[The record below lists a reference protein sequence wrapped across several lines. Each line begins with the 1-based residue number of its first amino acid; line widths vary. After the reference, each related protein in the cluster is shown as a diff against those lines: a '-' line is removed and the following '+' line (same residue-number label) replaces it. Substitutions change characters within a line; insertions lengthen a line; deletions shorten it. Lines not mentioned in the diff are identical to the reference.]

1 MSYEIVKNCRVERAG
16 DGSYYAV
23 IKSACNNVH
32 PHYYEEWTYGR
43 GKFLSKEQLEKDLLF
58 DFFYGNLQR
67 GSSKYRLAA
76 KYCPKSFLT
85 RYHKM
90 ERIIDKAYHLRRKL
104 ATRIKFEQELVKIL
118 EGDNSQKE
126 LLEKQLTYTLEQYKE
141 RIASAEYRLVEL
153 ETLTDK
159 LYTLK
164 RDEAKEGLYL
174 YFKTMNKEKKIKGVY
189 VTTKNGCYVTRIN
202 RNSYSYSLWTQNKK
216 LLTGKQT
223 IARVLNESY
232 WKDNFDIEVVYA

>member
-1 MSYEIVKNCRVERAG
+1 MSYEIVKNCRVEKAG

-32 PHYYEEWTYGR
+32 PHYYEEWTYGK
-43 GKFLSKEQLEKDLLF
+43 GKFLSKEQLEKDLLL

-90 ERIIDKAYHLRRKL
+90 ERIIDKAYNLRRKL
-104 ATRIKFEQELVKIL
+104 ATRNKFEQELVKVL
-118 EGDNSQKE
+118 ED
-126 LLEKQLTYTLEQYKE
+126 EKTPQEVIQQCKYTLEQYKE

-202 RNSYSYSLWTQNKK
+202 RNSYNYSAWTKK

-232 WKDNFDIEVVYA
+232 WKENFNIEVVYA

>member
-1 MSYEIVKNCRVERAG
+1 MSYEIVKNCRVEKAG

-32 PHYYEEWTYGR
+32 PHYYEEWTYGK
-43 GKFLSKEQLEKDLLF
+43 GKFLSKEQLEKDLLL

-90 ERIIDKAYHLRRKL
+90 ERIINRAYNLRCKL
-104 ATRIKFEQELVKIL
+104 QTRNKFEQELVKVL
-118 EGDNSQKE
+118 EDENTPQEVIQQCK
-126 LLEKQLTYTLEQYKE
+126 YTVEQYKE

-164 RDEAKEGLYL
+164 IDEAKEGLYL

-189 VTTKNGCYVTRIN
+189 VVTKNGYYVTRIN
-202 RNSYSYSLWTQNKK
+202 KNSYSYSPWTKK

-223 IARVLNESY
+223 IARVLNGSY
-232 WKDNFDIEVVYA
+232 WKDNFNIEVVYA

>member
-1 MSYEIVKNCRVERAG
+1 MSYEIVKNCRVEKAG

-32 PHYYEEWTYGR
+32 PHYYEEWTYGK
-43 GKFLSKEQLEKDLLF
+43 GKFLSKEQLEKDLLL

-90 ERIIDKAYHLRRKL
+90 ERIINRAYNLRRKL
-104 ATRIKFEQELVKIL
+104 QTRNKFEQELVKVL
-118 EGDNSQKE
+118 ED
-126 LLEKQLTYTLEQYKE
+126 EKTPQEVMQELTYTLEQYKE

-164 RDEAKEGLYL
+164 REEAKEGLYL

-202 RNSYSYSLWTQNKK
+202 RYSYNYSAWTKK

-232 WKDNFDIEVVYA
+232 WKENFDIEVVYA